1 MAEVVP
7 MELLPLAVSDV
18 RQHVYCPRIPY
29 YRLGLRLHRPTTFKM
44 EEGKREHTHV
54 GELEE
59 RRSLRAYG
67 LTEGERLFGVQIH
80 SQRLGLAGKLDMLI
94 RTPYE
99 LIPVEFK
106 NSEAGLGLNQKYQAA
121 AYALLVEERYHR
133 PVHRAFVYF
142 VPLKRAK
149 EVAITSGARRYVHRV
164 LGEIRDSVAR
174 EHMPEGTRVL
184 GRCRECEFLNFCN
197 DRW

>member
-1 MAEVVP
+1 MAEAIAP
-7 MELLPLAVSDV
+7 ELLPLAVSDV
-18 RQHVYCPRIPY
+18 RQHVYCARIPF

-54 GELEE
+54 QEVEE

-67 LTEGERLFGVQIH
+67 LAEGERLFGVEIH
-80 SQRLGLAGKLDMLI
+80 SARLGLTGKLDMLI

-121 AYALLVEERYHR
+121 AYALLVEDRFRR

-142 VPLKRAK
+142 MPLKRAR
-149 EVAITSGARRYVHRV
+149 EIAITSGARRYVHRV
-164 LGEIRDSVAR
+164 LGEIRANVEAER
-174 EHMPEGTRVL
+174 MPEGTRVL